1 MSVKN
6 INDTMFIFSSEE
18 LGCQIKGLFDN
29 DVPML
34 NLTDVVH
41 GLGYVAVNKSQE
53 KKCHSIRHYDFPTKS
68 GIRQMPF
75 INLNDC
81 DVLIR
86 GARLK
91 RWKLMEKWFA
101 DEILPSLKQMKPINV
116 VQIEQ
121 IEEDKVEVL
130 NNTQGTLEVKSVPF
144 MGTELMAAKD
154 ENGTIW
160 AGVRWMCDGMGMSEG
175 QRKRQIANI
184 RSDHLLSKGGSN
196 LILNGTRYG
205 KREVLCLKLDFV
217 PMWLAKIN
225 ITPAMRV
232 ETPEL
237 AERLEVYQ
245 LEAAKVLAAA
255 FLKPYK
261 TESYATQFTS
271 SASDP
276 IVSLIDTYTRDLKVA
291 VATEVQKIR
300 NERDRALEENASLKE
315 QLNSKNTPR
324 LMPKLVKFH
333 PIEIDEESLKE
344 SSTYCRAVLRN
355 RKKGLALSK
364 ISEKYG
370 SKDYLFNV
378 LDALEVHAK
387 IKNIWTPND
396 ECLKN
401 GYAVLVE
408 LPEYSF
414 YSWTKLGQLYLYELL
429 KENGILPFVER
440 KELTE

>member
-6 INDTMFIFSSEE
+6 INDNMFIFSSEE

-53 KKCHSIRHYDFPTKS
+53 KKCRSIRHYDFPTKS

-101 DEILPSLKQMKPINV
+101 DEILPSLKQMKPTNV
-116 VQIEQ
+116 VQVEQ

-130 NNTQGTLEVKSVPF
+130 SDTQGMLEVKSVPF

-160 AGVRWMCDGMGMSEG
+160 AGVRWMCDGMGLSRN
-175 QRKRQIANI
+175 QRDFQTQKIK
-184 RSDHLLSKGGSN
+184 SDKVVSKGAENFQLLTAG
-196 LILNGTRYG
+196 G
-205 KREVLCLKLDFV
+205 KQNILCLNLDFV

-225 ITPAMRV
+225 ITPAMQE

-237 AERLEVYQ
+237 AERLEAYQ

-261 TESYATQFTS
+261 TESYTTQFTS
-271 SASDP
+271 PVPDP

-300 NERDRALEENASLKE
+300 NERDRALEENNSLKE
-315 QLNSKNTPR
+315 QLNAKNTLR

-333 PIEIDEESLKE
+333 PIEINKESLKE
-344 SSTYCRAVLRN
+344 TSTYCRAVLRN
-355 RKKGLALSK
+355 KKKGLALSK

>member
-6 INDTMFIFSSEE
+6 INDNMFIFSSEE

-53 KKCHSIRHYDFPTKS
+53 KKCRSIRHYDFPTKS

-101 DEILPSLKQMKPINV
+101 DEILPSLKQMKPTNV
-116 VQIEQ
+116 VQVEQ

-130 NNTQGTLEVKSVPF
+130 SDTQGMLEVKSVPF

-160 AGVRWMCDGMGMSEG
+160 AGVRWMCDGMGLSRN
-175 QRKRQIANI
+175 QRDFQTQKIK
-184 RSDHLLSKGGSN
+184 SDKVLSKGAENFQLLTAG
-196 LILNGTRYG
+196 G
-205 KREVLCLKLDFV
+205 KQNILCLNLDFV

-225 ITPAMRV
+225 ITPAMQE

-237 AERLEVYQ
+237 AERLEAYQ

-261 TESYATQFTS
+261 TESYTTQFTS
-271 SASDP
+271 PVPDP

-300 NERDRALEENASLKE
+300 NERDRALEENNSLKE
-315 QLNSKNTPR
+315 QLNAKNTLR

-333 PIEIDEESLKE
+333 PIEINKESLKE
-344 SSTYCRAVLRN
+344 TSTYCRGVLRS
-355 RKKGLALSK
+355 RRQGLSLSK

-370 SKDYLFNV
+370 SNNYLFNV

>member
-6 INDTMFIFSSEE
+6 INDNMFIFSSEE

-53 KKCHSIRHYDFPTKS
+53 KKCRSIRHYDFPTKS

-101 DEILPSLKQMKPINV
+101 DEILPSLKQMKPTNV
-116 VQIEQ
+116 VQVEQ

-130 NNTQGTLEVKSVPF
+130 SDTQGMLEVKSVPF

-160 AGVRWMCDGMGMSEG
+160 AGVRWMCDGMGLSRN
-175 QRKRQIANI
+175 QRDFQTQKIK
-184 RSDHLLSKGGSN
+184 SDKVLSKGAENFQLLTAG
-196 LILNGTRYG
+196 G
-205 KREVLCLKLDFV
+205 KQNILCLNLDFV

-225 ITPAMRV
+225 ITPAMQE

-237 AERLEVYQ
+237 AEPLEAYQ

-261 TESYATQFTS
+261 TESYTTQFTS
-271 SASDP
+271 PVPDP

-300 NERDRALEENASLKE
+300 NERDRALEENNSLKE
-315 QLNSKNTPR
+315 QLNAKNTLR

-333 PIEIDEESLKE
+333 PIEINKESLKE
-344 SSTYCRAVLRN
+344 TSTYCRAVLRN
-355 RKKGLALSK
+355 KKKGLALSK

-387 IKNIWTPND
+387 IKNIWTSND

-401 GYAVLVE
+401 SYAVLVE

>member
-6 INDTMFIFSSEE
+6 INDNMFIFSSEE

-29 DVPML
+29 GVPML

-53 KKCHSIRHYDFPTKS
+53 KKCRSIRHYDFPTKS
-68 GIRQMPF
+68 GVRQMPF

-101 DEILPSLKQMKPINV
+101 DEILPSLKQMKPIDV
-116 VQIEQ
+116 VQVEQ
-121 IEEDKVEVL
+121 IEENKVEIL
-130 NNTQGTLEVKSVPF
+130 NDTQETLEVKSVPF

-154 ENGTIW
+154 KNGTIW
-160 AGVRWMCDGMGMSEG
+160 AGVRWMCDGIGLNENQIRG
-175 QRKRQIANI
+175 ERKRIQA
-184 RSDHLLSKGGSN
+184 DVVLVKGGAN
-196 LILNGTRYG
+196 LTLPTAGG
-205 KREVLCLKLDFV
+205 KQSVLCLKLDYV
-217 PMWLAKIN
+217 PLWLAKIN
-225 ITPAMRV
+225 ITPAMQT

-237 AERLEVYQ
+237 ARRLEAYQ
-245 LEAAKVLAAA
+245 LKAKDVLAAA

-261 TESYATQFTS
+261 AESYATQFSS
-271 SASDP
+271 SAPDP
-276 IVSLIDTYTRDLKVA
+276 IVSLIDTYARDLKVA

-300 NERDRALEENASLKE
+300 NERDRALEENAFLKE
-315 QLNSKNTPR
+315 QFNAKNTLR

-333 PIEIDEESLKE
+333 PIQINEESLKE
-344 SSTYCRAVLRN
+344 TSTYCRAALRN
-355 RKKGLALSK
+355 KRKGLALSK

-378 LDALEVHAK
+378 LEALEVHTK
-387 IKNIWTPND
+387 VKNIWTPND

-429 KENGILPFVER
+429 KENGILPFIER
-440 KELTE
+440 KELVE

>member
-53 KKCHSIRHYDFPTKS
+53 KKCRSIRHYDFPTKS

-86 GARLK
+86 GARQK

-101 DEILPSLKQMKPINV
+101 DEILPSLKQMEHGNV
-116 VQIEQ
+116 VQVEQ
-121 IEEDKVEVL
+121 IEEDKVEIL
-130 NNTQGTLEVKSVPF
+130 NNTQETLEVKSVPF

-154 ENGTIW
+154 ESGTIW
-160 AGVRWMCDGMGMSEG
+160 AGVRWMCDGIGLSEG
-175 QRKRQIANI
+175 QTKNERLRIQN
-184 RSDHLLSKGGSN
+184 DFVLSEGGRNFVLSFEN
-196 LILNGTRYG
+196 KKQMVFCLN
-205 KREVLCLKLDFV
+205 LDFV
-217 PMWLAKIN
+217 PLWLAKIS
-225 ITPAMRV
+225 ITPNMQK

-237 AERLEVYQ
+237 AERLKIYQ
-245 LEAAKVLAAA
+245 LKAAKVLAAA
-255 FLKPYK
+255 FLKSYK
-261 TESYATQFTS
+261 AESYTAQFTS
-271 SASDP
+271 SVPDP
-276 IVSLIDTYTRDLKVA
+276 IVSLIDTYARDLKVA
-291 VATEVQKIR
+291 VATEVQKIC

-315 QLNSKNTPR
+315 QLNAKSTLR

-333 PIEIDEESLKE
+333 PIEINQENLKAA
-344 SSTYCRAVLRN
+344 SPYCRGVLRS
-355 RKKGLALSK
+355 RKQGLSLSK

-370 SKDYLFNV
+370 SNNYLFNV
-378 LDALEVHAK
+378 LEVLGVHTK
-387 IKNIWTPND
+387 INNIWTPNE

-401 GYAVLVE
+401 GYATLVN
-408 LPEYSF
+408 LPDYSF
-414 YSWTKLGQLYLYELL
+414 YSWTRTGQLYLYELL
-429 KENGILPFVER
+429 KENNILPFVER
-440 KELTE
+440 KMIED

>member
-53 KKCHSIRHYDFPTKS
+53 KKCRSIRHYDFPTKS

-86 GARLK
+86 GARQK

-101 DEILPSLKQMKPINV
+101 DEILPSLNQMKHGNV
-116 VQIEQ
+116 VQVEQ
-121 IEEDKVEVL
+121 IEENKLEDTSKAVQSENDATNAFEIFNNPEFGAVRCMTIDSEPWMVGKDVAIALGYGDTDQALRRHIDEEDKLTRNFDGSGQNRSMTIINESGMYSLIFSSKLPTAKKFKRWVTSEVL
-130 NNTQGTLEVKSVPF
+130 PSLRKTGTY
-144 MGTELMAAKD
+144 T
-154 ENGTIW
+154 
-160 AGVRWMCDGMGMSEG
+160 
-175 QRKRQIANI
+175 IAN
-184 RSDHLLSKGGSN
+184 S
-196 LILNGTRYG
+196 
-205 KREVLCLKLDFV
+205 
-217 PMWLAKIN
+217 
-225 ITPAMRV
+225 
-232 ETPEL
+232 
-237 AERLEVYQ
+237 
-245 LEAAKVLAAA
+245 
-255 FLKPYK
+255 
-261 TESYATQFTS
+261 FTS
-271 SASDP
+271 TQIINS
-276 IVSLIDTYTRDLKVA
+276 VNELIDARVRDIKVA
-291 VATEVQKIR
+291 VAAKVQTIC
-300 NERDRALEENASLKE
+300 NERDQALQKVAFLEE
-315 QLNSKNTPR
+315 QLNAKSTLR

-333 PIEIDEESLKE
+333 PIQIDEESLKE
-344 SSTYCRAVLRN
+344 TSTYCRAVLRN
-355 RKKGLALSK
+355 RRKGLALSK

-378 LDALEVHAK
+378 LEALEVHTK
-387 IKNIWTPND
+387 VKNIWTPND

-440 KELTE
+440 KELVE

>member
-1 MSVKN
+1 M
-6 INDTMFIFSSEE
+6 
-18 LGCQIKGLFDN
+18 
-29 DVPML
+29 
-34 NLTDVVH
+34 
-41 GLGYVAVNKSQE
+41 
-53 KKCHSIRHYDFPTKS
+53 
-68 GIRQMPF
+68 
-75 INLNDC
+75 
-81 DVLIR
+81 
-86 GARLK
+86 
-91 RWKLMEKWFA
+91 
-101 DEILPSLKQMKPINV
+101 
-116 VQIEQ
+116 
-121 IEEDKVEVL
+121 
-130 NNTQGTLEVKSVPF
+130 LEVKSVPF

-160 AGVRWMCDGMGMSEG
+160 AGVRWMCDGMGLSRN
-175 QRKRQIANI
+175 QRDFQTQKIK
-184 RSDHLLSKGGSN
+184 SDKVLSKGAENFQLLTAG
-196 LILNGTRYG
+196 G
-205 KREVLCLKLDFV
+205 KQNILCLNLDFV

-225 ITPAMRV
+225 ITPAMQE

-237 AERLEVYQ
+237 AERLEAYQ

-261 TESYATQFTS
+261 TESYTTQFTS
-271 SASDP
+271 PVPDP

-300 NERDRALEENASLKE
+300 NERDRALEENNSLKE
-315 QLNSKNTPR
+315 QLNAKNTLR

-333 PIEIDEESLKE
+333 PIEINKESLKE
-344 SSTYCRAVLRN
+344 TSTYCRAVLRN
-355 RKKGLALSK
+355 KKKGLALSK

>member
-1 MSVKN
+1 MSMQKIDGNKFVFKN
-6 INDTMFIFSSEE
+6 DE
-18 LGCQIKGLFDN
+18 LGCQIRGLFDN

-34 NLTDVVH
+34 SFMDVVH
-41 GLGYVAVNKSQE
+41 GLGYVTINKSQE
-53 KKCHSIRHYDFPTKS
+53 KKCFSTRHYDFPTKR

-75 INLNDC
+75 INLKDC

-86 GARLK
+86 GARQK
-91 RWKLMEKWFA
+91 RWKHMEKWFSE
-101 DEILPSLKQMKPINV
+101 EILPSLKQMKPTNV
-116 VQIEQ
+116 VQVEQ

-130 NNTQGTLEVKSVPF
+130 NDTQGTLEVKSVPF

-160 AGVRWMCDGMGMSEG
+160 AGVRWMCDGMGLSRN
-175 QRKRQIANI
+175 QRDFQTQKIK
-184 RSDHLLSKGGSN
+184 SDKTLSKGAENFQLLTAG
-196 LILNGTRYG
+196 G
-205 KREVLCLKLDFV
+205 KQNVLCLNLDFV
-217 PMWLAKIN
+217 PLWLAKIN
-225 ITPAMRV
+225 ITPAMQV

-237 AERLEVYQ
+237 AERLEAYQ

-261 TESYATQFTS
+261 TESYTTQFAS

-315 QLNSKNTPR
+315 QLNAKNTLR

-355 RKKGLALSK
+355 RRKGLALSK

-378 LDALEVHAK
+378 LEVLGVHTK
-387 IKNIWTPND
+387 VGSIWTPND
-396 ECLKN
+396 DCLKN
-401 GYAVLVE
+401 GYATLVN

-414 YSWTKLGQLYLYELL
+414 YSWTKTGQLYLYALL

-440 KELTE
+440 KLIED